1 MPIHILFLIVNSQTI
16 KQQYNILKM
25 KHIKPFINNFL
36 SILFPYQDPSPNLH
50 PFIEETWIE
59 KNMQPPFLKD
69 ILWTPPFKG

>member
-1 MPIHILFLIVNSQTI
+1 
-16 KQQYNILKM
+16 M